1 MIDMES
7 ILLPKCVRTKVHAHS
22 RKRVLE
28 ISSDLLGKH
37 RGVSARNLFDAL
49 MERERLGSTGL
60 GDGVAIPHCR
70 LDCTQMMAALIIL
83 ETPVDYE
90 AIDNQPVDIL
100 FALVVPREEVNMHL
114 EVLARLAAVFGD
126 ETERQRL
133 RDAHTA
139 SEVNQRF
146 REAVDRHAAE

>member
-28 ISSDLLGKH
+28 ISSDLLAKH
-37 RGVSARNLFDAL
+37 RGVSARSLFDAL
-49 MERERLGSTGL
+49 MERERLGSTGI

-70 LDCTQMMAALIIL
+70 LDCSQMTAALIIL
-83 ETPVDYE
+83 ETPVDYD
-90 AIDNQPVDIL
+90 AIDSQPVDIL
-100 FALVVPREEVNMHL
+100 FTLVVPPEEVNAHL
-114 EVLARLAAVFGD
+114 EVLACLAAVFGD
-126 ETERQRL
+126 QSERQQL

-139 SEVNQRF
+139 SELNQKS
-146 REAVDRHAAE
+146 REAVERHCAE